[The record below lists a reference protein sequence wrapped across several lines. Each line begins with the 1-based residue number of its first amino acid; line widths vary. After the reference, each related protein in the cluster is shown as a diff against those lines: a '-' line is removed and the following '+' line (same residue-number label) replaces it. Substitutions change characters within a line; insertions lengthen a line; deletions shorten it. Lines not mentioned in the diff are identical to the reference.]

1 MTAWRRRKG
10 QERLGNAAKGS
21 KPLMFGSN
29 QAQAIDDGGDEN
41 GATEE
46 DEGDDGVRPIMQAIQ
61 DLARLIESKRFC
73 PLSPRI

>member
-1 MTAWRRRKG
+1 
-10 QERLGNAAKGS
+10 
-21 KPLMFGSN
+21 MFGSN